1 MASTEVLAILSAFA
15 VGMAALT
22 AISVRWAAFA
32 RTPLAAGAV
41 QFILVMMAG
50 MFVGVLVYF
59 AIGGDRGLVS
69 GIWVAAA
76 AMSASVTIVF
86 LAFLREIRS
95 EEPPNGAGRV
105 RISRLG
111 LVTSVVGLVLLN
123 EFLMGWSFSLLSGAL
138 APGLGPSL
146 GDSLRILS
154 EAITSPWFVFPMALE
169 MLLTLRWL
177 VRAVPSS
184 MTPFLLVQPAVM
196 VCSPPTFGALGWE
209 VATAVAGSVL
219 MAVVVAMYLVALFR
233 DDPVPRSVRGYA
245 VRLILSYGVMS
256 AGLYLWVAYSSLELF
271 ALSLLVQ
278 MIVFLHASTDPVS
291 YSAASDTGSG
301 RDAVGELTV
310 GTSRS

>member
-1 MASTEVLAILSAFA
+1 MASTEVLGILSALS

-32 RTPLAAGAV
+32 RTPLTAGV
-41 QFILVMMAG
+41 VGFILVMMAG

-59 AIGGDRGLVS
+59 ALGGERGLVS

-76 AMSASVTIVF
+76 AMSASVAIVF
-86 LAFLREIRS
+86 LAFLREISAREVPS
-95 EEPPNGAGRV
+95 GPSGIRV
-105 RISRLG
+105 SRWG

-123 EFLMGWSFSLLSGAL
+123 EFLMGWSFSLISGGI
-138 APGLGPSL
+138 APGLGASA
-146 GDSLRILS
+146 DDTLRILS

-177 VRAVPSS
+177 VRAVPPS
-184 MTPFLLVQPAVM
+184 MMPFLLIQPAVM
-196 VCSPPTFGALGWE
+196 ICSPPTVGGLVWE
-209 VATAVAGSVL
+209 VATASAGSAL

-233 DDPVPRSVRGYA
+233 DAPFPPSVRAYA

-256 AGLYLWVAYSSLELF
+256 VGLYLWVAYSSLELF

-278 MIVFLHASTDPVS
+278 MIVFLHASTDPES
-291 YSAASDTGSG
+291 YSAMHDPGSG
-301 RDAVGELTV
+301 RDAVGEPAAGIT
-310 GTSRS
+310 RS